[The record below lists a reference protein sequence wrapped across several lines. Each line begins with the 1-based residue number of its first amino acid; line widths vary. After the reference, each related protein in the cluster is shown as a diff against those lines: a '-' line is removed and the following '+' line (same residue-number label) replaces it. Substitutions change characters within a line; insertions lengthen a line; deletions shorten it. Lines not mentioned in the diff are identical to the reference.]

1 MKTLI
6 ISGLCTLSLALPV
19 AGADYQFVVA
29 DNQLS
34 SKMCVQAASNQKH
47 QLNNTI
53 KLSRLSHQF
62 VANKI
67 RCNDINITAFA
78 YQYKAHKTHKLLSHY
93 YQGRVD
99 ITDIVLGDSMGFG
112 QPALVTSINAEQ

>member
-19 AGADYQFVVA
+19 AGADY
-29 DNQLS
+29 
-34 SKMCVQAASNQKH
+34 
-47 QLNNTI
+47 
-53 KLSRLSHQF
+53 QF

-99 ITDIVLGDSMGFG
+99 ITDIVLGDSMGIG